1 MSVLGGPYNGYSAK
15 QTVSSKRDS
24 EGTMTRKILRSS
36 WNTPAATGIVADPA
50 HVITPF
56 KAINNLGN
64 FNTKFVSDSSDYI
77 RFRKQRAI
85 NRNYNASAN

>member
-24 EGTMTRKILRSS
+24 EGTMTRRILRSS
-36 WNTPAATGIVADPA
+36 WNTPAATGVIDPA
-50 HVITPF
+50 NVVTPF

-85 NRNYNASAN
+85 NRNYNDSAN